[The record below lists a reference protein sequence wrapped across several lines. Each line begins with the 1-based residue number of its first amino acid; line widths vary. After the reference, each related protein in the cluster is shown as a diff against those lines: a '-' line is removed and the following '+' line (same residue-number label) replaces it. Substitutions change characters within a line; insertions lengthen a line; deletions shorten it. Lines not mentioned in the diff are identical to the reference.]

1 MRKWLLLVSAAVM
14 ALLLTGCVESNYQT
28 VDTTY
33 RFDRAQI
40 KMPDGTYISGK
51 VEQWRDYE
59 DSDQLQVTIDG
70 KTYLTGGENIV
81 LISEG
86 GQAP

>member
-1 MRKWLLLVSAAVM
+1 MRKWLLLASAAVM
-14 ALLLTGCVESNYQT
+14 VLLLTECVESNYQT

-51 VEQWRDYE
+51 VERWRDYGH
-59 DSDQLQVTIDG
+59 SDQLQVTVDG

-81 LISEG
+81 LIAEG
-86 GQAP
+86 GQTP